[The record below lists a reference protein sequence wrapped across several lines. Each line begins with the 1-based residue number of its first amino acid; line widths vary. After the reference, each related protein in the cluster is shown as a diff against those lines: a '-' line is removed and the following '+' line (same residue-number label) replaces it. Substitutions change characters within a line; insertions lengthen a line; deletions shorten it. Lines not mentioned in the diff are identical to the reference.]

1 MCLCVCERARIV
13 HALRKYIGTAIKC
26 IYNVLCICSCDVFVQ
41 FCISTP
47 MKACIEVCMQA
58 TSKAEHADFGARPSS
73 FRRRHIFGISIC
85 RTISVSVYQHPCIC
99 RTISVYRTCSLE
111 RVEKNLI
118 TFTGNGR
125 LGFAA
130 AVSKPFCRRRVCRV
144 TTRKTHRCCRCAD
157 MLCPANCE
165 R

>member
-1 MCLCVCERARIV
+1 MCVCVCERARIV

-47 MKACIEVCMQA
+47 MKACIKVCMQA
-58 TSKAEHADFGARPSS
+58 TSKAEHADFGARPST

-85 RTISVSVYQHPCIC
+85 RTISVSVYRHPCIC
-99 RTISVYRTCSLE
+99 RTISVYRTGQPGES
-111 RVEKNLI
+111 
-118 TFTGNGR
+118 
-125 LGFAA
+125 
-130 AVSKPFCRRRVCRV
+130 
-144 TTRKTHRCCRCAD
+144 RKKSDNVYREWTSWVCCRGKQTLLWVTGD
-157 MLCPANCE
+157 HSENSSMLPSRRHACPQTQCE